1 METTILNSTTS
12 YLTFYIGS
20 KVYGINIARIQNIV
34 EMSMVRI
41 NRSSNE
47 LIIGY
52 LHQRGVDFP
61 VLDLR
66 LKLGVAKKMYND
78 NSCVLVVE
86 ICYLGKDI
94 QIGVLVDS
102 LCEVYVARN
111 NEVEMTEA
119 KSFLNN
125 LGNVYGVLSRVDK
138 DELVVINPDTVFSGV
153 ELNHLI
159 GKIA

>member
-1 METTILNSTTS
+1 METAILNSTTS

-102 LCEVYVARN
+102 LCEVYV
-111 NEVEMTEA
+111 EMTEA